1 MKKRNFILIFTILTF
16 ICMPFMAT
24 LSKVSANDTKNQLSV
39 FENLTHE
46 IFGGVKVQSCEYLYG
61 LDEEPDYIYVDLLD
75 QGYVIYHEDT
85 MDILEYSLNGDSPYE
100 NIKEK
105 KYYAGPTSY
114 FIKDGEEYVDLSN
127 GMYAAI
133 VESCARYASKK
144 GCTNSSNEESNI
156 KSAKLDTKNLI
167 PATPPGATAGG
178 YIPNAQYFINNPTH
192 GANEHGTC
200 GSVAAQLLLSYN
212 NYNVDRRIIAPEYL
226 NGDWENT
233 LGNNDVF
240 DPMNYKNPS
249 LNPNACFYPDTTS
262 SEVLGSNVPYYK
274 HIIANLEPTA
284 LSCVDTVTTISVDA
298 STGITTITVEKKY
311 PDGTVEHI
319 STTPKPTESGEFNSK
334 ETEHS
339 HGGSMGGAVV
349 NGISNVLKSRIN
361 ENEFEIK
368 HDSRLLNSIDSE
380 PIKAEIDA
388 GRPLIIGMSE
398 ILGGSN
404 HWVVG
409 YGYQDYTYPTGHP
422 NAGETYSGYVVHFG
436 WSNKQNVWIN
446 ESWCNE
452 YISLR
457 LTHEH
462 DLSIDTKIDFAS
474 GEREVRCAKCGY
486 RTVDELFS
494 VSQNG
499 VLTDCKYA
507 GVGQIDIPSQI
518 DGITVTSIGN
528 NAFADQSGISGI
540 SLPDS
545 ITNIGDNAFA
555 GCTSLASINIPYGVT
570 SIGAGAFS
578 DCSALQN
585 ISISKNITSIGA
597 GAFAG
602 CTNLNIS
609 VASNNMNYTVQD
621 NILYNKA
628 MTEIIGA
635 GTIAADIIIPDTIT
649 KVGETAFK
657 GNLGLQRVDIYGTPV
672 IGEFAFYGC
681 PNLRNVYFYSYIVPQ
696 IGASAFAE
704 NNFTLYVPHSKQ
716 NAYIAILAAYVNNIT
731 SIPIKVTLKVDGEIY
746 EELNTYYGAIVSSSP
761 YKTGYS
767 FNYWV
772 DDIGRIYE
780 TDGVWDSTVDLTVNA
795 SFDALQFLIHFVG
808 EGSDNLP
815 DKTVTYGLA
824 IGELPQ
830 ISIIGK
836 TFCGWKDEHGAIYT
850 ASTIWSRTSDLVLT
864 SDVMPILYTVI
875 LDKRG
880 GSGGSDSVK
889 ANYMAPMFD
898 SEAPTRTNYLFKG
911 YFAEPDGRGK
921 QYYDDQMNS
930 VNNWDKADDA
940 TIYAHWEGKST
951 KITFVKQGGSGGS
964 DSVVAKYGEAMPAAT
979 APTLKNYIFVGYFTK
994 TGSGGA
1000 KYYDGPSMVSVKNWD
1015 MVESNGVTLY
1025 AHWHGVRYNIIYKNM
1040 TFMGNEAYVAKKGG
1054 SANLNL
1060 KEYEY
1065 GTRFALSDVYA
1076 VMSPASPYSPTLVF
1090 LGWYADKNFKTKV
1103 TEISDTSTGDK
1114 ILYAKWRY
1122 DFSQG
1127 CCLNSEYTITDEKP
1141 YTKNYY
1147 HEIWISMKYNDL
1159 YQELKDIGINYVY
1172 IEFKLQIREVDD
1184 GYQEIYIFKGS
1195 SPTSNPIWSV
1205 TDIEHCPGSVGTTP
1219 KYYIWRCAF
1228 SIDMLKD
1235 CDELYIRYSAHGW
1248 GSDTWKA
1255 GPLYTD
1261 VMFTTSTNSDE
1272 DQVAFTWDYRV
1283 SIKDEDCIPLS
1294 DVSKSL

>member
-1 MKKRNFILIFTILTF
+1 MSTIKNK
-16 ICMPFMAT
+16 T
-24 LSKVSANDTKNQLSV
+24 LSISLIVLMVFTLLFVFVKN
-39 FENLTHE
+39 
-46 IFGGVKVQSCEYLYG
+46 
-61 LDEEPDYIYVDLLD
+61 
-75 QGYVIYHEDT
+75 
-85 MDILEYSLNGDSPYE
+85 
-100 NIKEK
+100 NI
-105 KYYAGPTSY
+105 A
-114 FIKDGEEYVDLSN
+114 DVL
-127 GMYAAI
+127 AL
-133 VESCARYASKK
+133 
-144 GCTNSSNEESNI
+144 EESNYDNI
-156 KSAKLDTKNLI
+156 SLTNGDKKSDDVVLIRGKNSK
-167 PATPPGATAGG
+167 PPMTIGLESDLTDVKF
-178 YIPNAQYFINNPTH
+178 IPNANYFLLNPKHHDNYGTD
-192 GANEHGTC
+192 NKWGTC
-200 GSVAAQLLLSYN
+200 TTVAMQLLLGYH
-212 NYNVDRRIIAPEYL
+212 NYYSDRRIIPSSFLSADYGKVEFDPFFHRVNAPGQGCEKIGTGDGVYDEIFSRTFIAEVPGIGQMIPSVVNGTKSFINEYAADEIVDDITIAFGLFSSAQAREDIDNGLPIVLGMNLLLEAEMHVVPAYGYAKLNGVSGFLVHYGWGDEGIMVWAPEYL
-226 NGDWENT
+226 FGYQVRMNVAHTHNLTDNKHNIGYSARELKCAECGYIKVDRLYDIDGGIITALRYPISDT
-233 LGNNDVF
+233 LFV
-240 DPMNYKNPS
+240 
-249 LNPNACFYPDTTS
+249 PN
-262 SEVLGSNVPYYK
+262 
-274 HIIANLEPTA
+274 NLEYYNEDTA
-284 LSCVDTVTTISVDA
+284 NF
-298 STGITTITVEKKY
+298 KKM
-311 PDGTVEHI
+311 
-319 STTPKPTESGEFNSK
+319 N
-334 ETEHS
+334 
-339 HGGSMGGAVV
+339 
-349 NGISNVLKSRIN
+349 
-361 ENEFEIK
+361 
-368 HDSRLLNSIDSE
+368 
-380 PIKAEIDA
+380 
-388 GRPLIIGMSE
+388 
-398 ILGGSN
+398 
-404 HWVVG
+404 
-409 YGYQDYTYPTGHP
+409 
-422 NAGETYSGYVVHFG
+422 
-436 WSNKQNVWIN
+436 
-446 ESWCNE
+446 
-452 YISLR
+452 
-457 LTHEH
+457 
-462 DLSIDTKIDFAS
+462 
-474 GEREVRCAKCGY
+474 
-486 RTVDELFS
+486 
-494 VSQNG
+494 
-499 VLTDCKYA
+499 
-507 GVGQIDIPSQI
+507 
-518 DGITVTSIGN
+518 VTSIGN
-528 NAFADQSGISGI
+528 NAFADQSEITGI

-555 GCTSLASINIPYGVT
+555 GCTSLTSINIPYGVT
-570 SIGAGAFS
+570 SIGAGVFS
-578 DCSALQN
+578 DCSALPN

-649 KVGETAFK
+649 KVGEAAFK

-696 IGASAFAE
+696 IGASAFAD

-716 NAYIAILAAYVNNIT
+716 NTYNAILAAYVNNIT
-731 SIPIKVTLKVDGEIY
+731 SIPIKVTLKVDGEIH
-746 EELNTYYGAIVSSSP
+746 EELNTYYGALVSSSP

-772 DDIGRIYE
+772 DDTGRIYE
-780 TDGVWDSTVDLTVNA
+780 IDGVWDSTVDLTVNA
-795 SFDALQFLIHFVG
+795 SFNALQFLIHFVG

-830 ISIIGK
+830 VSIIGK
-836 TFCGWKDEHGAIYT
+836 TFCGWKDEHGVIYT

-889 ANYMAPMFD
+889 ANYMAPMFA
-898 SEAPTRTNYLFKG
+898 SKAPTKTNYLFKG

-951 KITFVKQGGSGGS
+951 TITFVKQGGSGGS
-964 DSVVAKYGEAMPAAT
+964 NSVVAKYGEAMPAAT
-979 APTLKNYIFVGYFTK
+979 APTRKNYIFVGYFSEPTDDVV
-994 TGSGGA
+994 GVS
-1000 KYYDGPSMVSVKNWD
+1000 KYYDGPGMVSVKNWD
-1015 MVESNGVTLY
+1015 MVESKGVYLY
-1025 AHWHGVRYNIIYKNM
+1025 ARWRGVRYSITYKNM
-1040 TFMGNEAYVAKKGG
+1040 TFNGQNAMVYHDVNYSSQNCTSYYEFGVGLD
-1054 SANLNL
+1054 LNNARAHM
-1060 KEYEY
+1060 
-1065 GTRFALSDVYA
+1065 TSNA
-1076 VMSPASPYSPTLVF
+1076 PYDPQLVF
-1090 LGWYADKNFKTKV
+1090 LGWYSDKNLTKKM
-1103 TEISDTSTGDK
+1103 TEISRSTTGDK
-1114 ILYAKWRY
+1114 TIYAKWRY

-1127 CCLNSEYTITDEKP
+1127 CYLNSEYTITDEKP

-1159 YQELKDIGINYVY
+1159 YHELKNIGINYVY

-1205 TDIEHCPGSVGTTP
+1205 TDIEHCPGAVGTTP

-1272 DQVAFTWDYRV
+1272 DQVAFSWDYRV

>member
-1 MKKRNFILIFTILTF
+1 MSTIKNK
-16 ICMPFMAT
+16 T
-24 LSKVSANDTKNQLSV
+24 LSISLIVLIVFTLLFVFVKN
-39 FENLTHE
+39 
-46 IFGGVKVQSCEYLYG
+46 
-61 LDEEPDYIYVDLLD
+61 
-75 QGYVIYHEDT
+75 
-85 MDILEYSLNGDSPYE
+85 
-100 NIKEK
+100 NI
-105 KYYAGPTSY
+105 A
-114 FIKDGEEYVDLSN
+114 DVL
-127 GMYAAI
+127 AL
-133 VESCARYASKK
+133 
-144 GCTNSSNEESNI
+144 EESNYDNI
-156 KSAKLDTKNLI
+156 SLMNGDKKSDDVILIEGTNGSGSSFTKGLRSDLTDVKFI
-167 PATPPGATAGG
+167 S
-178 YIPNAQYFINNPTH
+178 NANYFLLNPKHHKNN
-192 GANEHGTC
+192 GSDNKWGTC
-200 GSVAAQLLLSYN
+200 TTVAMQLLLGYH
-212 NYNVDRRIIAPEYL
+212 NYYSDRRIIPSSFLSADYGKVEFDPFFKRSNPVPGQGCEKIGTEDSVYDEIFSRTFIAEVPGIGQMIPSVVNGTKSFINEYAADEIVDDITIAFGLFSSAQAREDIDNGLPIVLGMNLLLEAEMHVVPAYGYAKLNGVSGFLVHYGWGDEGIMVWAPEYL
-226 NGDWENT
+226 FGYQVRMNVAHTHNLIDTGENIGYSART
-233 LGNNDVF
+233 LKCAECGYIKVDRLYDIEGGMITALRYPISKTLLV
-240 DPMNYKNPS
+240 
-249 LNPNACFYPDTTS
+249 PN
-262 SEVLGSNVPYYK
+262 
-274 HIIANLEPTA
+274 NLEYYNEDTA
-284 LSCVDTVTTISVDA
+284 NFD
-298 STGITTITVEKKY
+298 K
-311 PDGTVEHI
+311 
-319 STTPKPTESGEFNSK
+319 
-334 ETEHS
+334 
-339 HGGSMGGAVV
+339 M
-349 NGISNVLKSRIN
+349 NVS
-361 ENEFEIK
+361 
-368 HDSRLLNSIDSE
+368 
-380 PIKAEIDA
+380 
-388 GRPLIIGMSE
+388 
-398 ILGGSN
+398 
-404 HWVVG
+404 
-409 YGYQDYTYPTGHP
+409 
-422 NAGETYSGYVVHFG
+422 
-436 WSNKQNVWIN
+436 
-446 ESWCNE
+446 
-452 YISLR
+452 
-457 LTHEH
+457 
-462 DLSIDTKIDFAS
+462 
-474 GEREVRCAKCGY
+474 
-486 RTVDELFS
+486 
-494 VSQNG
+494 
-499 VLTDCKYA
+499 
-507 GVGQIDIPSQI
+507 
-518 DGITVTSIGN
+518 SIGN
-528 NAFADQSGISGI
+528 NAFADQSEITGI

-555 GCTSLASINIPYGVT
+555 GCTSLTSINIPYGVT

-585 ISISKNITSIGA
+585 IAISKNITSIGA

-621 NILYNKA
+621 NVLYNKA

-649 KVGETAFK
+649 KVGEAAFK

-672 IGEFAFYGC
+672 IGEFAFNGC

-716 NAYIAILAAYVNNIT
+716 NTYNAILAAYVNNIT
-731 SIPIKVTLKVDGEIY
+731 SIPIKVTLKVDGEIH
-746 EELNTYYGAIVSSSP
+746 EELNTYYGALVSSSP

-830 ISIIGK
+830 VSITGK

-864 SDVMPILYTVI
+864 SDVIPILYTVI

-889 ANYMAPMFD
+889 ANYMAPMFA
-898 SEAPTRTNYLFKG
+898 SKAPTRTNYLFKG
-911 YFAEPDGRGK
+911 YFAELDGRGK

-994 TGSGGA
+994 TGGDGA
-1000 KYYDGPSMVSVKNWD
+1000 KYYDGPGMVSVKNWD
-1015 MVESNGVTLY
+1015 MVESNGVKLY
-1025 AHWHGVRYNIIYKNM
+1025 AHWRGVRYSIIYKNM

-1219 KYYIWRCAF
+1219 KYYIWHCAF